1 MPGALSIHDLAN
13 AVSALADGR
22 LPARIVGDARRT
34 ISAVAPLEQAS
45 AEHLSFLANPRYRAA
60 AGRTGAGALVLSDAD
75 CQALFPDES
84 AASVLIVCE
93 APYAWFAFA
102 AQSLAQRSEA
112 EPGCAPSAVVHPTAH
127 VDPTSSIGPLAVIE
141 EGARIGPEVQVGAGS
156 YVGPQ
161 VQIGERSQ
169 LYPGVRIYHGCRIGA
184 RCILHSGC
192 VIGADGFGFAPFKGR
207 WIKIPQT
214 GAVSIGD
221 DVEVGAGTTIDRGAM
236 GDTVIE
242 EGVKID
248 NQVQIGHN
256 CRIGAHAAIA
266 GCVGIAGSTTIGRRC
281 QLGGASMIQG
291 HITIADDSVIAG
303 ATAITRDIRQ
313 AGFYTG
319 IYPFML
325 NRDWERSAAVLRHL
339 DELRERIRRLEASVR
354 AQHTES
360 DR

>member
-1 MPGALSIHDLAN
+1 MPGAFSIDELGRAVADLAGGDL
-13 AVSALADGR
+13 S
-22 LPARIVGDARRT
+22 ARIVGDARRT
-34 ISAVAPLEQAS
+34 ILGVATLEQAGT
-45 AEHLSFLANPRYRAA
+45 EHLSFLANPRYRRLAA
-60 AGRTGAGALVLSDAD
+60 ATRAGALVLSEGD
-75 CQALFPDES
+75 CQMLFPAGS
-84 AASVLIVCE
+84 PTCVLIVCE

-102 AQSLAQRSEA
+102 AQSLAPRVEQA
-112 EPGCAPSAVVHPTAH
+112 PGCAPGAVVHPTAQ
-127 VDPTSSIGPLAVIE
+127 VDPSSSIGPLAVID
-141 EGARIGPEVQVGAGS
+141 EGAWIGPGAQVGAGS
-156 YVGPQ
+156 YVGRQ
-161 VQIGERSQ
+161 VRIGEGSR
-169 LYPGVRIYHGCRIGA
+169 LHAGVRIYHGCRIGA
-184 RCILHSGC
+184 RCLLHSGC

-207 WIKIPQT
+207 WVKIPQT
-214 GAVSIGD
+214 GAVVIGD

-313 AGFYTG
+313 PGFYTG

-339 DELRERIRRLEASVR
+339 DELRERIRQLEASVR
-354 AQHTES
+354 AQRTES